1 MLSLPEL
8 LDFRLFFLGALL
20 FVPLERLLGA
30 RKQQPALRR
39 HWQLDLAYVFANG
52 IVIRIAL
59 TVVAV
64 AALAASPMLVSAD
77 LRNAVQAQPIWVQF
91 VELLLV
97 SDLIFYL
104 SHRLFH
110 AVPALWRI
118 HQVHHSIE
126 EMDWLAAHRIHP
138 VDQIL
143 CKGASILPIFAL
155 GFAPAAIGIF
165 ALVYHMHTLLLHANL
180 RLGFGPL
187 RWLLTSPDF
196 HHWHHCRDREAWDR
210 NFGTQL
216 AIWDF
221 LFGTAHLPKGRTA
234 QSFGLADPVP
244 ATYAGQLLHP
254 FRRPGSEAGRGIG

>member
-1 MLSLPEL
+1 MLSLVDL
-8 LDFRLFFLGALL
+8 FDFRLFFLGALL
-20 FVPLERLLGA
+20 FVPLERLFGA
-30 RKQQPALRR
+30 RKGQPALRR

-52 IVIRIAL
+52 IVIRLGL
-59 TVVAV
+59 TFIVL
-64 AALAASPMLVSAD
+64 AALAASPGLVPAAV
-77 LRNAVQAQPIWVQF
+77 RHAVQAQPVWLQLA
-91 VELLLV
+91 ELLLI

-104 SHRLFH
+104 CHRLFH
-110 AVPALWRI
+110 AVPMLWRF

-155 GFAPAAIGIF
+155 GFSPAAIGIY
-165 ALVYHMHTLLLHANL
+165 ALAYHLHTLLLHANL

-187 RWLLTSPDF
+187 RWLFTSPNF

-216 AIWDF
+216 ALWDF
-221 LFGTAHLPKGRTA
+221 LFGTAYLPQGRTA
-234 QSFGLADPVP
+234 DRFGIADPVP
-244 ATYAGQLLHP
+244 ASYAGQLVHP
-254 FRRPGSEAGRGIG
+254 FRRRGSGAVPGNG